1 MANQT
6 ELVGEIE
13 INASAKC
20 LRRSIKLFVGRSK
33 IVYGYG
39 REFSAAKSPI
49 RVRYVGS
56 VNDVGHYITPYQEI
70 S

>member
-33 IVYGYG
+33 IVYG